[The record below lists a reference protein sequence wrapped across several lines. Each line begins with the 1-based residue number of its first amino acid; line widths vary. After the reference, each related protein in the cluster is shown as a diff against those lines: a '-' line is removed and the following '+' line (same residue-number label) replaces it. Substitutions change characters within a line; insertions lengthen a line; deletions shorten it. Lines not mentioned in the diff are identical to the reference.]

1 MVLLNDAEGRGG
13 TFSPPLS
20 GKSLTSCPL
29 YEQQG
34 EQWDGTPQLQKKM
47 LKNHAEQKQM
57 ADDGTHLSEG
67 QFGPPGAF

>member
-34 EQWDGTPQLQKKM
+34 EQWDGIPILQKRM
-47 LKNHAEQKQM
+47 LQNREVLKPVM
-57 ADDGTHLSEG
+57 RGGLGLS
-67 QFGPPGAF
+67 